1 MTLPLSTHSFL
12 RMLFREGLKTGFYD
26 FQVRFPSMRPRC
38 IYSSACAGTCAGTSL
53 SLSRLA
59 LPYLTKH
66 TRPFTQPPTPTPQI
80 ARDAYREWAGK
91 TGIPMREDL
100 VFRFIEWQTLQ
111 LAPITPHWAEH
122 VWSELLNKEEGGGGL
137 VIDAAWP
144 APAPEDKAMT
154 QAYAFLKARAEA
166 GA

>member
-1 MTLPLSTHSFL
+1 
-12 RMLFREGLKTGFYD
+12 
-26 FQVRFPSMRPRC
+26 
-38 IYSSACAGTCAGTSL
+38 
-53 SLSRLA
+53 
-59 LPYLTKH
+59 
-66 TRPFTQPPTPTPQI
+66 
-80 ARDAYREWAGK
+80 
-91 TGIPMREDL
+91 MREDL

-122 VWSELLNKEEGGGGL
+122 VWSELLNKEDGL

-154 QAYAFLKARAEA
+154 QAYAFLKARAAEA